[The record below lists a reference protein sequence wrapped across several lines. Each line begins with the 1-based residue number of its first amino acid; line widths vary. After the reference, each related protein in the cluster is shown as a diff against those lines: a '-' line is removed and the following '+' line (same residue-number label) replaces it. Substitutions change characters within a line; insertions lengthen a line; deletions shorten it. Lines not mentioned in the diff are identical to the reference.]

1 MSRARIVMTGLVLTL
16 TLAAA
21 PVRAQKDAA
30 GCLDHPFL
38 TRMPQYALVECK
50 KWDFDAQEFY
60 DPATQGKT
68 KVTAEGKKFWLSYQ
82 VKDEFRESSPTAL
95 QIIRNYET
103 AIQKVGGKT
112 YSWTQIG
119 GGELHARYAKEGLE
133 IFVRIYIN
141 QNGKGYTLTVI
152 EKERMRQEV
161 EADAKTMAA
170 DIGATGKAVLYGIYF
185 DVDKADVKPESET
198 ALTEIAKLLGQ
209 DAALKLYVV
218 GHTDTTGALDHNMKL
233 SQQRAEAVVKEL
245 VSKHGV
251 APDRL
256 KPFGVGPLAPV
267 TTNDAEEGRAKNRRV
282 ELVKQGGTSK

>member
-1 MSRARIVMTGLVLTL
+1 MFKPRVVMFGLFVIIV
-16 TLAAA
+16 LATA

-30 GCLDHPFL
+30 GCQDHPFL

-82 VKDEFRESSPTAL
+82 VKDEFRENSPTTL

-103 AIQKVGGKT
+103 AVQKIGGKT

-119 GGELHARYAKEGLE
+119 GGELHAHYAKDGLE
-133 IFVRIYIN
+133 VFVRIYIN
-141 QNGKGYTLTVI
+141 QNGKGYTLTII
-152 EKERMRQEV
+152 EKEQMRQEV
-161 EADAKTMAA
+161 DADAKTMAA
-170 DIGATGKAVLYGIYF
+170 DIGASGKAVLYGIYF
-185 DVDKADVKPESET
+185 DVDKAEVKPESEP

-209 DAALKLYVV
+209 DPAMKLYVV
-218 GHTDTTGALDHNMKL
+218 GHTDATGALDHNMKL
-233 SQQRAEAVVKEL
+233 SQLRAEAVVKEL

-251 APDRL
+251 PAARL

-267 TTNDAEEGRAKNRRV
+267 TTNGTEEGRAKNRRV
-282 ELVKQGGTSK
+282 ELVKQ